1 MITNSNMVP
10 LPGRSVLPTL
20 IFSLVSIW
28 ATGALA
34 AVGADLTQEAV
45 HRRGDE
51 SVPKDSHT
59 GGLIWPG
66 DAAVNDI
73 DGRGV
78 CYANASLFRSPPAD
92 YDLHRM
98 MGHHSMF
105 VWRFKAGLERGAK
118 NRLSFHGPRYS
129 PVVRNPT
136 VFFASPSSGLPER
149 RVGFGDLGTSPT

>member
-1 MITNSNMVP
+1 MVP
-10 LPGRSVLPTL
+10 LPGAVPGPRSVLPTL

-73 DGRGV
+73 
-78 CYANASLFRSPPAD
+78 
-92 YDLHRM
+92 
-98 MGHHSMF
+98 
-105 VWRFKAGLERGAK
+105 VWPWRLLRE
-118 NRLSFHGPRYS
+118 RLSV
-129 PVVRNPT
+129 PVS
-136 VFFASPSSGLPER
+136 AC
-149 RVGFGDLGTSPT
+149 